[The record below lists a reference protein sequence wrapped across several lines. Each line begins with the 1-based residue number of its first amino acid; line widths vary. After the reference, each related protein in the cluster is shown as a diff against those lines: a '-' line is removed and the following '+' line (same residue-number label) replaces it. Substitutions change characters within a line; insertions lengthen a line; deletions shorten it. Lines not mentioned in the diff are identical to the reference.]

1 MINTIKHA
9 IQEGASK
16 CIKAILIVGTT
27 LFITL
32 NVWANPTSA
41 TTKKELKDICKQNPD
56 KEIVVKVENQQ
67 SEKTAKFETTKDS
80 IKDPYDQIKW
90 YVDVADS
97 AYFNQLKKHM
107 ETKDSTEQMKC
118 KAVVYAI
125 LHDTILTAE
134 QKKVMSLALFERLAR
149 MPGSNY
155 RFYKRNS
162 ALITTDP
169 KYEERSQRYNA
180 YKDYLD
186 GVLLD
191 KEIEELKNK
200 WKQLDEKWKQLDKE
214 IVTEKEKWKQ
224 LDKEAEYL
232 TRRNN
237 LLQQLLDGYKKT
249 Q

>member
-1 MINTIKHA
+1 
-9 IQEGASK
+9 
-16 CIKAILIVGTT
+16 
-27 LFITL
+27 
-32 NVWANPTSA
+32 
-41 TTKKELKDICKQNPD
+41 
-56 KEIVVKVENQQ
+56 
-67 SEKTAKFETTKDS
+67 
-80 IKDPYDQIKW
+80 
-90 YVDVADS
+90 
-97 AYFNQLKKHM
+97 M

-200 WKQLDEKWKQLDKE
+200 
-214 IVTEKEKWKQ
+214 
-224 LDKEAEYL
+224 
-232 TRRNN
+232 
-237 LLQQLLDGYKKT
+237 
-249 Q
+249 